1 MRVFVVD
8 DDPVYKMIV
17 QRMLAEDESS
27 PLVFVFGNGR
37 EALNSFRSGP
47 EAVLPDIILLDIEMP
62 VLDGWGFMDAFQKL
76 PEEKR
81 KGVTIYIVTS
91 SIANEDVCKAKEYPE
106 ITAYISKPVTRS
118 KIHHILTGTFK

>member
-37 EALNSFRSGP
+37 
-47 EAVLPDIILLDIEMP
+47 
-62 VLDGWGFMDAFQKL
+62 
-76 PEEKR
+76 
-81 KGVTIYIVTS
+81 
-91 SIANEDVCKAKEYPE
+91 
-106 ITAYISKPVTRS
+106 
-118 KIHHILTGTFK
+118 